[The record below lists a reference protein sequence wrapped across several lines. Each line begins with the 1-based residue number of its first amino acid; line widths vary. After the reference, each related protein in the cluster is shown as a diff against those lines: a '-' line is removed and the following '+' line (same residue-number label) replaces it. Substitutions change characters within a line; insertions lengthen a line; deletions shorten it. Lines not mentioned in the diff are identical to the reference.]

1 MINHDLDVCTG
12 NKSLREIADNYKTGK
27 WISFAKWL
35 QRLEQEK
42 KWTKQDKA
50 NAKAYLSGLLM
61 TQGCLQGFLVC
72 DIRFLIR
79 DIIEQKSEKPHLEE
93 IWMEMIEWLEE
104 KQEIG
109 AEAVILDGQNR
120 LKFAIVP
127 FIYGGLAIPLTIDGV
142 EKNLSLIHI

>member
-1 MINHDLDVCTG
+1 MINHDLDVLTG
-12 NKSLREIADNYKTGK
+12 NKSLREIADNYETGK

-72 DIRFLIR
+72 DIKFLIR

-93 IWMEMIEWLEE
+93 IWW
-104 KQEIG
+104 
-109 AEAVILDGQNR
+109 R
-120 LKFAIVP
+120 
-127 FIYGGLAIPLTIDGV
+127 
-142 EKNLSLIHI
+142 